1 MGTSDEEP
9 ELPRGIALAWGVAAT
24 PQRGPRREL
33 SIEGIVTAAM
43 EIADT
48 EGLAAVSMTAVA
60 AKLGYTTMSLYR
72 YVSAK
77 EDMVLLMYEQAFGV
91 PPRPDG
97 DMGWRE
103 SARALFDSQLAVYRA
118 RPWVLDIP
126 IRGIPST
133 PNTVAW
139 MDAGL
144 AAFQT
149 TALSQANRLSAT
161 LLLSG
166 QAYWQSLIERMYT
179 QAAPD
184 ETALEEVERS
194 WEQMLRSLVTAEQF
208 PAVSQVL
215 EEGLM
220 GPESTN
226 DPFAVGVELMLDGI
240 ARLVD
245 ASQEKLSQGA
255 EQQPG
260 AEAPVAAETARG
272 GPLSAEIEAVVMKDS
287 AVREASRKRREAETK
302 LRQAET
308 KVREAQHKEQEVL
321 AKARDRARKH
331 VEKRADGHHQ

>member
-1 MGTSDEEP
+1 MKTSDSEP

-33 SIEGIVTAAM
+33 SVEGIVATAM
-43 EIADT
+43 EIADAEDLT
-48 EGLAAVSMTAVA
+48 AVSMTAVA

-97 DMGWRE
+97 DVGWRE
-103 SARALFDSQLAVYRA
+103 AARALFDSQLAVYRA

-144 AAFQT
+144 AAFEST
-149 TALSQANRLSAT
+149 PLSQADRLSAT

-184 ETALEEVERS
+184 ESTLEEVERS

-208 PAVSQVL
+208 PAVSRVL
-215 EEGLM
+215 EEGLL

-226 DPFAVGVELMLDGI
+226 DPFAVGVELVLDGI

-245 ASQEKLSQGA
+245 ASQGGLPHGSG
-255 EQQPG
+255 QQPE
-260 AEAPVAAETARG
+260 AEEPDESEAAPA
-272 GPLSAEIEAVVMKDS
+272 GPRSVEIEAAVMKET

-302 LRQAET
+302 LREAET
-308 KVREAQHKEQEVL
+308 KLREAQRKEQDVL
-321 AKARDRARKH
+321 AKSRERARK
-331 VEKRADGHHQ
+331 RAGK

>member
-1 MGTSDEEP
+1 METSDEEP

-33 SIEGIVTAAM
+33 SIEGIVAAAM
-43 EIADT
+43 EIADA

-91 PPRPDG
+91 PPRPEDNA
-97 DMGWRE
+97 GWRE
-103 SARALFDSQLAVYRA
+103 AARAMFDSQLAVYRA

-133 PNTVAW
+133 PNAVAW

-144 AAFQT
+144 AAFQP
-149 TALSQANRLSAT
+149 TALSQADRLSAT

-179 QAAPD
+179 RAAPD

-194 WEQMLRSLVTAEQF
+194 WEQMLRLLVTAEQF
-208 PAVSQVL
+208 PAVSRVL

-240 ARLVD
+240 SRLVD
-245 ASQEKLSQGA
+245 ASQGTLPEGA
-255 EQQPG
+255 DQRLGAQEPG
-260 AEAPVAAETARG
+260 AAEAALG
-272 GPLSAEIEAVVMKDS
+272 DPLSAEIEAVVMKDS
-287 AVREASRKRREAETK
+287 AAREASRKRLEAETR

-308 KVREAQHKEQEVL
+308 KVREAQRKEQEVL
-321 AKARDRARKH
+321 SKARDRARKQ
-331 VEKRADGHHQ
+331 VEKRVDGHHQ

>member
-1 MGTSDEEP
+1 MSEEGP
-9 ELPRGIALAWGVAAT
+9 ELPRGIALAWGVAAA

-33 SIEGIVTAAM
+33 SVEGIVEAAM
-43 EIADT
+43 EIADA
-48 EGLAAVSMTAVA
+48 EGLNAVSMTAVA

-91 PPRPDG
+91 PPRPESDV
-97 DMGWRE
+97 GWRE
-103 SARALFDSQLAVYRA
+103 SAQAMFNSLLAVYRA

-126 IRGIPST
+126 IQGIPST

-144 AAFQT
+144 AAYDS
-149 TALSQANRLSAT
+149 TALSQADRLSAT

-184 ETALEEVERS
+184 NQMLEAVERN

-208 PAVSQVL
+208 PAVSRVL

-240 ARLVD
+240 SRLVE
-245 ASQEKLSQGA
+245 ASERNRPLA
-255 EQQPG
+255 ADQPS
-260 AEAPVAAETARG
+260 ETVAPDEPEDTPADPWAAD
-272 GPLSAEIEAVVMKDS
+272 IEAAVMKDG
-287 AVREASRKRREAETK
+287 AVREASRKRRETETK

-308 KVREAQHKEQEVL
+308 KLREVQRKEQDVL
-321 AKARDRARKH
+321 AKARERARKH
-331 VEKRADGHHQ
+331 LEKQADRHHQ